1 MRVYQSLVRSVK
13 GESYEVFKRTV
24 KREKICACDHC
35 GTGGNRG
42 VSVYIL
48 RISLAENCEIS
59 DPVCLSCCS
68 GIYRFKKNTDS
79 QSASDYDACGKS
91 HASDWR
97 DRSRACMVEGMSEIC
112 IWRPWSWSG
121 DFSGSLVFVKKEHWN
136 GRCKACGCD
145 RLVSGR
151 LPDLV

>member
-1 MRVYQSLVRSVK
+1 MKYLKELLKEKKYVPVIIAALVVT
-13 GESYEVFKRTV
+13 EAFLFTF
-24 KREKICACDHC
+24 
-35 GTGGNRG
+35 
-42 VSVYIL
+42 L
-48 RISLAENCEIS
+48 RISLAENREIS

-112 IWRPWSWSG
+112 IWRSWYWPG
-121 DFSGSLVFVKKEHWN
+121 DFPGSLVFVKKKHWN
-136 GRCKACGCD
+136 GRCEACCRD